1 MSLDS
6 LFTMFGGLGLFIY
19 GMRIMGEGLEG
30 AAGDRL
36 KSLLELLTRNR
47 FLGVIVG
54 ALVTAIIQS
63 SSATTVMVVGLV
75 NAGIMDLSQAI
86 GVIMGANIGTT
97 VTAQLIAFKLTKL
110 ALPAIGLG
118 TIIVIFGRN
127 KTQRF
132 VGQVVPGLRTS
143 VFWHADY
150 GNCLKTPGKIAGVRK
165 LHDEF

>member
-86 GVIMGANIGTT
+86 GVI
-97 VTAQLIAFKLTKL
+97 
-110 ALPAIGLG
+110 
-118 TIIVIFGRN
+118 
-127 KTQRF
+127 
-132 VGQVVPGLRTS
+132 
-143 VFWHADY
+143 
-150 GNCLKTPGKIAGVRK
+150 
-165 LHDEF
+165 

>member
-1 MSLDS
+1 
-6 LFTMFGGLGLFIY
+6 MFGGLGLFIY

-110 ALPAIGLG
+110 ALP
-118 TIIVIFGRN
+118 
-127 KTQRF
+127 
-132 VGQVVPGLRTS
+132 
-143 VFWHADY
+143 
-150 GNCLKTPGKIAGVRK
+150 
-165 LHDEF
+165 

>member
-1 MSLDS
+1 LSLDS

-97 VTAQLIAFKLTKL
+97 VTAQLIAFK
-110 ALPAIGLG
+110 
-118 TIIVIFGRN
+118 
-127 KTQRF
+127 
-132 VGQVVPGLRTS
+132 
-143 VFWHADY
+143 
-150 GNCLKTPGKIAGVRK
+150 
-165 LHDEF
+165 